1 MMMDLRYPVAPGLLV
16 ALALCACVPANPLMP
31 MRGEDTAS
39 LAITVDRHEW
49 LTKSAATRAFDAL
62 RAALEKK
69 DFATAYDRLGPATR
83 AVVEARA
90 TEAGTDGPRVLRA
103 GQVQGLGVPGA
114 DDPILA
120 LSQPGKVTVA
130 EDGAFDPGRRQVR
143 LIVRV
148 EGMAEAVELPALF
161 TDEGWRIELVR
172 LMEAPP
178 APRRDATPPA
188 PTPKG

>member
-1 MMMDLRYPVAPGLLV
+1 MMMMDFRTPVALGL
-16 ALALCACVPANPLMP
+16 ALAFCACAPANPLMP

-39 LAITVDRHEW
+39 LAITADRHEW

-62 RAALEKK
+62 RAALDAK
-69 DFATAYDRLGPATR
+69 DFAAVFDRLGPATR

-90 TEAGTDGPRVLRA
+90 AAVGTDGPRVLRA
-103 GQVQGLGVPGA
+103 GAVEGLGVAGA
-114 DDPILA
+114 DDPILV

-130 EDGAFDPGRRQVR
+130 EDGAFEPGRRQVK

-178 APRRDATPPA
+178 APRRDAIPAAPP
-188 PTPKG
+188 PKG